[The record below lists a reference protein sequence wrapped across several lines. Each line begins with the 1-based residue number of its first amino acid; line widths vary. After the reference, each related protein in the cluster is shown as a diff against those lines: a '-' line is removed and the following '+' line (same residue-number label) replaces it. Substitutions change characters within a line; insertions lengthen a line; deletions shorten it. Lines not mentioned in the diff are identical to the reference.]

1 MSRSTATA
9 EAIAESALH
18 HVLADAD
25 LLAALLGATG
35 ATPEGLRDS
44 LESAELAR
52 ACLDII
58 MEDDARVLGFAHAHD
73 LRPED
78 VARAHALLAGPG
90 G

>member
-1 MSRSTATA
+1 
-9 EAIAESALH
+9 
-18 HVLADAD
+18 
-25 LLAALLGATG
+25 
-35 ATPEGLRDS
+35 
-44 LESAELAR
+44 
-52 ACLDII
+52 